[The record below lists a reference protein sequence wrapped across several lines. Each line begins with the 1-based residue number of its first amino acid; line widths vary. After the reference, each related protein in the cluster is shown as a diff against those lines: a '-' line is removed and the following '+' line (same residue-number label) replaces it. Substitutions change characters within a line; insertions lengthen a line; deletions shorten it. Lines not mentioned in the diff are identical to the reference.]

1 MHAVLVTDLSSCIV
15 VTENGGNKQLTG
27 MGVILSTV
35 HAGVMALPLHFGL
48 HFFLSLTVNVYL
60 SVTRFIFSNHL

>member
-35 HAGVMALPLHFGL
+35 HAGVMALPLHL
-48 HFFLSLTVNVYL
+48 VC
-60 SVTRFIFSNHL
+60 IFSLFNSEFLFKCYYLW

>member
-1 MHAVLVTDLSSCIV
+1 MHAGLVTDLSSCIV

-35 HAGVMALPLHFGL
+35 HAGVMALPLHL
-48 HFFLSLTVNVYL
+48 VCIFFSL
-60 SVTRFIFSNHL
+60 